1 MSAVILPF
9 DRNTTTKPSTAPKPK
24 GTKSRKASTKAKPIT
39 GQERAAL
46 DRLMATTHPTG
57 HILREIRKEFPE
69 GSPEAACIEMAE
81 EVLRR
86 LFFMAHDRLNPK
98 PEPK

>member
-9 DRNTTTKPSTAPKPK
+9 DRTTTKPTAKPK

-57 HILREIRKEFPE
+57 RILQEIRKEFPE
-69 GSPEAACIEMAE
+69 YSPEATCIEMAE